1 MIPIPK
7 RIVCLSF
14 FFIIF
19 HPMLSK
25 LSLLLN
31 ARLTSSD
38 VSLLCL
44 KSILRLT
51 NALFKATLS
60 SIVPIAPFSIQI
72 ALINDFLGF
81 LGSLL
86 RIVGK
91 DCSSSLKISLVVGT
105 NHLLYFDWFPHAVT
119 CFIFSIALLILSN
132 FFPIYQAQ
140 TQIGIAVANQIL
152 M

>member
-1 MIPIPK
+1 
-7 RIVCLSF
+7 
-14 FFIIF
+14 
-19 HPMLSK
+19 MLSK

-91 DCSSSLKISLVVGT
+91 DCSSSLRISLVVGT
-105 NHLLYFDWFPHAVT
+105 NHLLCFDWFSTRCNVFHVFYCVANV
-119 CFIFSIALLILSN
+119 IKLLSN
-132 FFPIYQAQ
+132 VPSPYPNRHCCGEPNTDVINKVFHFISF
-140 TQIGIAVANQIL
+140 
-152 M
+152 